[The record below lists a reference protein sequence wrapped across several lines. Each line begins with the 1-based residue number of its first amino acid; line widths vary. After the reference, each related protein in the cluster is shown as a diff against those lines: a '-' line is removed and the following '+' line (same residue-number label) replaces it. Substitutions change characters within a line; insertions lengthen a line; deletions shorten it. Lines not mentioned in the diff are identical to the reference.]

1 MYSEP
6 IFTFSLIVLIL
17 NSYFI
22 IFKLWKAF
30 RTKINAHFIAFFVSI
45 MMFQFLKKISLF
57 IWILI
62 ISWFPSKGFDMTRW
76 RTEPYNRFK
85 QTPSL
90 IYTKKLNRLSKE
102 ETLKILGEPDTRASK
117 DIWTY
122 ILGNRPGFHI
132 DPDILVFYFNENLI
146 ETYKVLC
153 EGEVECDYY

>member
-1 MYSEP
+1 
-6 IFTFSLIVLIL
+6 
-17 NSYFI
+17 
-22 IFKLWKAF
+22 
-30 RTKINAHFIAFFVSI
+30 
-45 MMFQFLKKISLF
+45 MMLQFLKRISLF

-62 ISWFPSKGFDMTRW
+62 ISWYPNKGFDMTRW

-85 QTPSL
+85 QTHSL

-132 DPDILVFYFNENLI
+132 DPDILLIYFKENII
-146 ETYKVLC
+146 ESYKVLC